1 MYSGIIEFIAE
12 HTLHTAMLSGALAQS
27 KRLDATQRTRLLPS
41 GQFPRKTGEL
51 RTGDKRGAPRV
62 SGLAAGVQRLMTDE
76 SCFNNLPIL
85 VE

>member
-12 HTLHTAMLSGALAQS
+12 HTLHTVMLSGALAQS
-27 KRLDATQRTRLLPS
+27 KRLDATHRTSLLPS
-41 GQFPRKTGEL
+41 RQFPRKTWEC
-51 RTGDKRGAPRV
+51 RTGDKRGVPRV
-62 SGLAAGVQRLMTDE
+62 SGLAAGAQRLMTDE